1 MIFFADSSARPRVP
15 PDPLDSMVRNRLLVV
30 LIALAGLVVAAPAA
44 HAQTPELGGC
54 TQKWDVRSEQAQQIN
69 NTHTLLIK
77 NVAIDCNDIQLFAD
91 EAELFADIDRVR
103 ASGNVVFVSA
113 TNRIAAERME
123 FNTKTK
129 TGTFHVASGIAN
141 LENRGIDRSLFGSQ
155 EPDAYFYGETIE
167 KLGPKTYRITR
178 GGFTTCVQ
186 PTPRWEMVATSV
198 TLTLEKR
205 AVLTNM
211 VLKVKDVPVFYL
223 PAMYY
228 PINKE
233 DRSTGFLLPIYG
245 TSTIKGQT
253 LNNAFF
259 WAINRSHDA
268 TLYHSYY
275 SKTGQGFGG
284 DYRYIQGPGS
294 SGNVQT
300 SILREHEAEY
310 EQSNGTTSLVPGLNS
325 YQVTGSV
332 LQSLPANL
340 RLSGNANYFSSLV
353 SQQRHQQNTFA
364 ATNVQRTFGANLSGN
379 WGANGISATVERSE
393 IFTTDTDSN
402 VTGSFP
408 RIRYSRAEK
417 PIGSLPVYFGASGEF
432 VTLVRNVKT
441 ATLTTDTGLTRIDLF
456 PTIRFPFTK
465 LPYLT
470 FNSSLGF
477 RATRW
482 SESLDDA
489 RVRVPE
495 SITRRYFTMA
505 STITGPVLTRI
516 WNTPRRTYAQK
527 FKHVIEPFVTLSRT
541 TPIEN
546 RANII
551 QLESAD
557 YALGSVTS
565 ASYGLNNRLYAKK
578 ESAREILT
586 VAISQTYYT
595 DENAAAVDQQFQSSD
610 FSGRAKPT
618 HFSPVA
624 MQVHV
629 TPTTMTDATF
639 RTEYD
644 TQVNAIRTVAANGGA
659 SGGWVRA
666 SAGWSLNRYIPDL
679 PGFDVRESAT
689 HYLTTATVV
698 RKPGNAF
705 SASYDFNFDMRR
717 KDFLNQRFIAH
728 YNSQCCG
735 IAVEYQKFNFGT
747 RAAVV
752 GVPKDH
758 RFNLS
763 FTLAGIGT
771 FSDLFGAFGGQQGR

>member
-1 MIFFADSSARPRVP
+1 MVP
-15 PDPLDSMVRNRLLVV
+15 TRLV
-30 LIALAGLVVAAPAA
+30 LIAFAVLLATVRPA
-44 HAQTPELGGC
+44 HAQSQPGGC
-54 TQKWDVRSEQAQQIN
+54 SYKWEANSQEAIN
-69 NTHTLLIK
+69 VNETHTRLLR
-77 NVAIDCNDIQLFAD
+77 NVQVDCNDIQLFAD
-91 EAELFADIDRVR
+91 EVEVFTDIDRMR

-123 FNTKTK
+123 FNTRTK
-129 TGTFHVASGIAN
+129 TGTFFAASGIAN

-155 EPDAYFYGETIE
+155 EPDAYFWGETIE

-186 PTPRWEMVATSV
+186 PTPRWEMVASSV

-228 PINKE
+228 PINKA
-233 DRSTGFLLPIYG
+233 DRATGFLLPIYG
-245 TSTIKGQT
+245 SSTIKGQT

-259 WAINRSHDA
+259 WAINRSQDA

-284 DYRYIQGPGS
+284 DYRYIQSAGS

-300 SILREHEAEY
+300 SVLREHEAIY
-310 EQSNGTTSLVPGLNS
+310 RQTDGTDLTVPGLQS

-332 LQSLPANL
+332 IQQLPANL
-340 RLSGNANYFSSLV
+340 RLSGSANYFSSLV
-353 SQQRHQQNTFA
+353 SQQRYQQNVFA
-364 ATNVQRTFGANLSGN
+364 ATNRSRSFGTNVAGT
-379 WGANGISATVERSE
+379 WGAHSVSGTVERNE
-393 IFTTDTDSN
+393 VFTNDTDSN
-402 VTGSFP
+402 VLGSFP
-408 RIRYSRAEK
+408 KIVYSRAEK
-417 PIGSLPVYFGASGEF
+417 PIGPLPIYFGASTEY
-432 VTLVRNVKT
+432 VTLIRTDKT
-441 ATLTTDTGLTRIDLF
+441 AATTNERGLTRVDLF
-456 PTIRFPFTK
+456 PTLRFPFTK
-465 LPYLT
+465 LPFLT

-477 RATRW
+477 RQTYW
-482 SESLDDA
+482 SESLDA
-489 RVRVPE
+489 TGTRVPDR
-495 SITRRYFTMA
+495 INRRYFTMS
-505 STITGPVLTRI
+505 STITGPVFTRI

-527 FKHVIEPFVTLSRT
+527 FKHVIEPVMTLSRV
-541 TPIEN
+541 TPIN
-546 RANII
+546 NYDNIVK
-551 QLESAD
+551 LDSPD
-557 YALGSVTS
+557 YVVGRVTS
-565 ASYGLNNRLYAKK
+565 FAYGLNNRLYAKK

-586 VAISQTYYT
+586 VAITQSYYT
-595 DENAAAVDQQFQSSD
+595 DATAAAVDRQYQSSD
-610 FSGRAKPT
+610 FTAALRPS

-629 TPTTMTDATF
+629 APTLETDATF

-644 TQVNAIRTVAANGGA
+644 TQVHALRSLAANGGL
-659 SGGWVRA
+659 SLGWVVA
-666 SAGWSLNRYIPDL
+666 NAGWSLNRYIPEL
-679 PGFDVRESAT
+679 GGSPSGAT
-689 HYLTTATVV
+689 HYLNSSTVL

-705 SASYDFNFDMRR
+705 SGTYAFNFDMKT
-717 KDFLNQRFIAH
+717 KDFLNQRIIAH

-735 IAVEYQKFNFGT
+735 ILVEYQKFNFGT
-747 RAAVV
+747 RAGTV

>member
-1 MIFFADSSARPRVP
+1 
-15 PDPLDSMVRNRLLVV
+15 MVRNRLLPV
-30 LIALAGLVVAAPAA
+30 LFALAGLVAAVRPA
-44 HAQTPELGGC
+44 HAQGQPGGC
-54 TQKWDVRSEQAQQIN
+54 SYKWEANSQDAVTVN
-69 NTHTLLIK
+69 TTHTRLIK
-77 NVAIDCNDIQLFAD
+77 NVRIECNDVQLFAD
-91 EAELFADIDRVR
+91 EAELFTDIDRVR
-103 ASGNVVFVSA
+103 ASGNVVFVSG

-123 FNTKTK
+123 FNTRTK
-129 TGTFHVASGIAN
+129 TGTFYVASGIAN
-141 LENRGIDRSLFGSQ
+141 MENRGIERSLFGTQ
-155 EPDAYFYGETIE
+155 EPDAYFWGETIE
-167 KLGPKTYRITR
+167 KLGPKTYRVTR

-211 VLKVKDVPVFYL
+211 VLKVKEVPVFYL

-233 DRSTGFLLPIYG
+233 DRATGFLLPIYG
-245 TSTIKGQT
+245 ASDIKGQT

-300 SILREHEAEY
+300 SVLREHEAAY
-310 EQSNGTTSLVPGLNS
+310 ETNGVTTLVAGLNS
-325 YQVTGSV
+325 YQVNGSV
-332 LQSLPANL
+332 LQQLPASL

-353 SQQRHQQNTFA
+353 SQQRNQTNLFA
-364 ATNVQRTFGANLSGN
+364 ATNVQRTFGANVSGN
-379 WGANGISATVERSE
+379 WGANSVSGTVDRSE
-393 IFTTDTDSN
+393 IFTTDTSSN
-402 VTGSFP
+402 VTGSLP
-408 RIRYSRAEK
+408 RLHYSRAEK
-417 PIGSLPVYFGASGEF
+417 PIAGLPIYFGASGEF
-432 VTLVRNVKT
+432 VTLVRSVKT
-441 ATLTTDTGLTRIDLF
+441 ATATTDSGLTRMDVF
-456 PTIRFPFTK
+456 PTVRFPFTK
-465 LPYLT
+465 LPFLT

-482 SESLDDA
+482 SESLDGN

-495 SITRRYFTMA
+495 PISRRYFTMA
-505 STITGPVLTRI
+505 STVTGPVLTRI
-516 WNTPRRTYAQK
+516 WNTPRKNYAQK

-541 TPIEN
+541 TPIDN
-546 RANII
+546 YANIV
-551 QLESAD
+551 QLEGPD
-557 YALGSVTS
+557 YVVGRVTS
-565 ASYGLNNRLYAKK
+565 AAYGLNNRLYAKK

-586 VAISQTYYT
+586 VAITQSYYT
-595 DENAAAVDQQFQSSD
+595 DEKAAAVDRQYQSSD
-610 FSGRAKPT
+610 FSGTNKPT

-624 MQVHV
+624 IQLHV
-629 TPTTMTDATF
+629 APTTATDATF

-644 TQVNAIRTVAANGGA
+644 TQFNALRTLAANGA
-659 SGGWVRA
+659 LALGWVVEN
-666 SAGWSLNRYIPDL
+666 AGWSVNRHI
-679 PGFDVRESAT
+679 PGFNAETSAT
-689 HYLTTATVV
+689 HYLNSSTVV

-705 SASYDFNFDMRR
+705 ATTYQFNYDM
-717 KDFLNQRFIAH
+717 KKQDFLNQRFIAH

-735 IAVEYQKFNFGT
+735 IAVEYQKFNYGS
-747 RAAVV
+747 RARVV

-758 RFNLS
+758 RFNIA